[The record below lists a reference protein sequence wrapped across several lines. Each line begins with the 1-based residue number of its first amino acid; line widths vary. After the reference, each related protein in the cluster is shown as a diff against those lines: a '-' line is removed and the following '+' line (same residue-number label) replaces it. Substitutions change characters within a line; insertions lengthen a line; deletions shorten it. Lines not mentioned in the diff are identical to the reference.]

1 VISGQICNASSLLVA
16 HQPPVAAAISF
27 SLSTSLAL
35 LIIFAATALISIFS
49 YFTLRTYGPKLR
61 AVLVLIR
68 ASYTIA
74 LLLIMLDASFVHTRE
89 EVSRLLI
96 IKSDL
101 PLMRLD
107 DAGGGKTRDDAAG
120 DISRGLITDAKLRE
134 RFSIEQVTGPR
145 NEQMDSENG
154 EGISSPAAAVSLTD
168 TSDAAVAKAQ
178 DLARLVSAPLFVMPL
193 GAEQGVPDVSVNF
206 VDCAGTASLD
216 VPITLRATLY
226 GRGVAGRSTVVTL
239 SDEALALTSSVAR
252 WKENSET
259 IAVPLVLVP
268 RVEGLHRYTVRAA
281 TCEGELNSENNEIN
295 FSVEVRRSERRVLFI
310 ESQPTWEGKFIR
322 RALEENRSIA
332 IDYSAQVSR
341 SAVFGQQQTESPPGP
356 QSIIGDF
363 KKLAAYDC
371 IIIGPM
377 ESSSIS
383 ERAANNLTAFVERRG
398 GGLVFLGGN
407 DFNGSILSPS
417 SPLIH
422 LSPAQVIIKQHP
434 DARQSVSDGSLETG
448 SQSQAQGAGGSIQ
461 RRAVGRAVLMPTE
474 EGREVFRMAD
484 GDKLIE
490 RLGPLAESYLQVRSL
505 KAGALTLATDGSRNQ
520 PDAPALIAAQ
530 PYGYGRT
537 LLFAPSDSWKIRLAE
552 SAENKGAFARLWQNL
567 ILWTAEGAEPASS
580 IRLHAGA
587 VESGDTVRA
596 YLVARDDSFNPVA
609 RLSLKAALET
619 DGSERAGHQA
629 KLPLT
634 VTDAPGLA
642 GVYELSAPA
651 VGEGNALL
659 SVAVKF
665 RDGGERLLSLPFS
678 VYKSRAAWRESP
690 EAHERL
696 QGIARASGGELF
708 KPDEIE
714 LLKSRLAEL
723 PRAERTINEVRRVR
737 NSVALAFLLPVLMS
751 LEYFLRK
758 RHAGC

>member
-1 VISGQICNASSLLVA
+1 
-16 HQPPVAAAISF
+16 
-27 SLSTSLAL
+27 
-35 LIIFAATALISIFS
+35 
-49 YFTLRTYGPKLR
+49 
-61 AVLVLIR
+61 
-68 ASYTIA
+68 
-74 LLLIMLDASFVHTRE
+74 MLDASFVHTRE

-383 ERAANNLTAFVERRG
+383 ERAATEGLSERRAKP
-398 GGLVFLGGN
+398 
-407 DFNGSILSPS
+407 SP
-417 SPLIH
+417 
-422 LSPAQVIIKQHP
+422 
-434 DARQSVSDGSLETG
+434 
-448 SQSQAQGAGGSIQ
+448 
-461 RRAVGRAVLMPTE
+461 
-474 EGREVFRMAD
+474 
-484 GDKLIE
+484 
-490 RLGPLAESYLQVRSL
+490 RSL
-505 KAGALTLATDGSRNQ
+505 RS
-520 PDAPALIAAQ
+520 
-530 PYGYGRT
+530 
-537 LLFAPSDSWKIRLAE
+537 
-552 SAENKGAFARLWQNL
+552 
-567 ILWTAEGAEPASS
+567 
-580 IRLHAGA
+580 
-587 VESGDTVRA
+587 
-596 YLVARDDSFNPVA
+596 
-609 RLSLKAALET
+609 
-619 DGSERAGHQA
+619 
-629 KLPLT
+629 
-634 VTDAPGLA
+634 
-642 GVYELSAPA
+642 
-651 VGEGNALL
+651 
-659 SVAVKF
+659 
-665 RDGGERLLSLPFS
+665 
-678 VYKSRAAWRESP
+678 
-690 EAHERL
+690 
-696 QGIARASGGELF
+696 
-708 KPDEIE
+708 
-714 LLKSRLAEL
+714 
-723 PRAERTINEVRRVR
+723 
-737 NSVALAFLLPVLMS
+737 
-751 LEYFLRK
+751 
-758 RHAGC
+758 